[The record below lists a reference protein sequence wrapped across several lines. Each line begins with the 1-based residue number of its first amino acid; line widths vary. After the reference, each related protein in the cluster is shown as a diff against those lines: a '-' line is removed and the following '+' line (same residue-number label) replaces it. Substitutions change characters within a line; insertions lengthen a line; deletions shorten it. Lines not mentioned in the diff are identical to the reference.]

1 MTKVQIADVIVPSIF
16 NPYVIQQS
24 TATNALFQSGIAA
37 AVPELQGKLT
47 EGGRLVNMPFW
58 PSLTGSDEQLSD
70 SVALTPGKISAS
82 QDRATQVFRGRAW
95 SANDLAATLSGDDPM
110 RAIGDQVAQY
120 WGERMQLV
128 LISVLKGIFATGGT
142 LNASHVNNL
151 AIEAGNTATAAN
163 LIGASAIVDTLSKL
177 GDAHEKLTAMVMH
190 SVPYF
195 NLVKQQLIETV
206 RDADGKVLYTTYLG
220 KRVIVDDNVPVIAGT
235 TNGFKYWTFLFG
247 PGAIGYGEGSPEYPT
262 ETDRD
267 KLAGDDILITRKHF
281 VLHPRGV
288 KWNDTTVTGA
298 SPSNA
303 DFEVVANWSKVYDNK
318 NIRMVALITN
328 G

>member
-1 MTKVQIADVIVPSIF
+1 MSKVQIADVIVPSIF

-37 AVPELQGKLT
+37 AVPELTGKLT
-47 EGGRLVNMPFW
+47 EGGRLVNMPYW
-58 PSLTGSDEQLSD
+58 PSLSGSDESLSD
-70 SVALTPGKISAS
+70 SVPLTPGKISAG

-95 SANDLAATLSGDDPM
+95 SANDLASTLSGDDPM

-120 WGERMQLV
+120 WGERMQAA
-128 LISVLKGIFATGGT
+128 LISTLKGVFNGP
-142 LNASHVNNL
+142 LLASHVNNL

-163 LIGASAIVDTLSKL
+163 LIGATAIIDTISKL
-177 GDAHEKLTAMVMH
+177 GDAHEKLTGMVMH

-220 KRVIVDDNVPVIAGT
+220 KRVIVDDNVPVVAGT

-247 PGAIGYGEGSPEYPT
+247 PAAIGYGEGSPEVPT

-267 KLAGDDILITRKHF
+267 SLAGDDILITRKHF

-288 KWNDTTVTGA
+288 KFTDTTVTGA
-298 SPSNA
+298 SPTNA
-303 DFEVVANWSKVYDNK
+303 ELELVANWSKVYDNK